1 MKRPGH
7 SDSGDVEAR
16 VVGPGFH
23 EQVYALVRQVPRGMV
38 TTYGD
43 VATILGSP
51 RVARHVGWALSSL
64 RAGPTDVPWHRVINA
79 QGRVSSK
86 GDFGRANEQEIRLAA
101 EGIEVDAHGRIML
114 ARFRWRGPAD
124 ASTR

>member
-1 MKRPGH
+1 VSRRHG
-7 SDSGDVEAR
+7 ELEER

-23 EQVYALVRQVPRGMV
+23 EQVYAVVRQVPRGRV

-43 VATILGSP
+43 VATLLGSP
-51 RVARHVGWALSSL
+51 RVARHVGWALASL
-64 RAGPTDVPWHRVINA
+64 RSGPTDVPWHRVINA

-101 EGIEVDAHGRIML
+101 EGIEIDAHGRIML
-114 ARFRWRGPAD
+114 ARFRWTGPED
-124 ASTR
+124 AGPR